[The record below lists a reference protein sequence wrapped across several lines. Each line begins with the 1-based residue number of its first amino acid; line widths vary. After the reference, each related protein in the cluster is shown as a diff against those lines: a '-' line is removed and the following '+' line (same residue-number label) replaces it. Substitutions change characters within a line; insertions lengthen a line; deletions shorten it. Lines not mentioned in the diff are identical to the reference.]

1 MSCVTDPGGCSA
13 VRSRSVAVC
22 CAFLLLAAACGS
34 RLSKDELAST
44 NGGGGGG
51 GAAAATA
58 TTSGANAGV
67 KKGPGGPKVGT
78 LPLPCNK
85 AAGGTPKAPTQASDG
100 VTANSI
106 KVAVISDKSGQ
117 VKVPTASVE
126 ESMQAFVD
134 FCNSY
139 GGINGRKLQLTKI
152 DSKLFQQLEAT
163 KEACN
168 QKVFAI
174 VGSGSVTDN
183 QGAQQMLDCGLIEIP
198 AYTATAAKALSDNLV
213 QPIPNPSNHF
223 NTGPP
228 KFIAKEHPK
237 AVKKAAIL
245 WGDIAVAADQA
256 KRIQQAYKTA
266 GFTFVYAKKTGV
278 IQESYT
284 SEVQEMKSKGV
295 QYVTMVSALSEVQK
309 LLRDMDT
316 QNFKPEVVDLG
327 QQYYDPALPT
337 SPGADGALVQV
348 NTIPFEEI
356 DQNPALKV
364 YDEAYKKVSTNIKH
378 TTLGVQAFSAGLLFA
393 TAAKAAGD
401 NLTRASVLAQLKKIH
416 TWDGGGLQM
425 ETDPGANKVTTCF
438 LYMVVKD
445 KKFERFHPKKV
456 NTFDCSASYDT
467 NLHDDFGGGAKLK
480 GG

>member
-1 MSCVTDPGGCSA
+1 MM
-13 VRSRSVAVC
+13 
-22 CAFLLLAAACGS
+22 LAAACGS

-51 GAAAATA
+51 TAAAATD
-58 TTSGANAGV
+58 TGSNAGV

-85 AAGGTPKAPTQASDG
+85 AKGGAPKAPAQAADG
-100 VTANSI
+100 VTATGI

-183 QGAQQMLDCGLIEIP
+183 QGAQQMLDCGLIEVP
-198 AYTATAAKALSDNLV
+198 AYTATSAKALSDNLV

-228 KFIAKEHPK
+228 KFIAKQHPG
-237 AVKKAAIL
+237 AVKKAAL
-245 WGDIAVAADQA
+245 LYGDIAVAAVQA
-256 KRIQQAYKTA
+256 KRIQKAYEKAGFKFTYVKKTA
-266 GFTFVYAKKTGV
+266 IIK
-278 IQESYT
+278 ESYT
-284 SEVQEMKSKGV
+284 SEVQDMKSKGV
-295 QYVTMVSALSEVQK
+295 QYVTMVSALQEVQK

-316 QNFKPEVVDLG
+316 QNFKPEVIDLG
-327 QQYYDPALPT
+327 QQYYDPALPK

-348 NTIPFEEI
+348 NTIPFEEV
-356 DQNPALKV
+356 DSNPALKV
-364 YDEAYKKVSTNIKH
+364 YDEAYKKVSSSIEH

-393 TAAKAAGD
+393 TAAKAVGD
-401 NLTRASVLAQLKKIH
+401 NLTRAAVLAQLKKVH
-416 TWDGGGLQM
+416 SWDGGGLQM
-425 ETDPGANKVTTCF
+425 KTDPGANKVTTCF
-438 LYMVVKD
+438 LYMIVKGG
-445 KKFERFHPKKV
+445 KFERFQPKKA
-456 NTFDCSASYDT
+456 NTFDCSNEYDA
-467 NLHDDFGGGAKLK
+467 NLNDDFGGGAKLK